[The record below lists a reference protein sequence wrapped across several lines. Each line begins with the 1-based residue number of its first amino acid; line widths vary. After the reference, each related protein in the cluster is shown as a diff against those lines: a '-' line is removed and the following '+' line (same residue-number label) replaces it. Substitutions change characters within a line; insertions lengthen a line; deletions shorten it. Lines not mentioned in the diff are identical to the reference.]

1 MNWLIK
7 QIKRYADWIE
17 NMTKKGY
24 SLEEVMYSIANAC
37 LPNLFPLPEK
47 RNQRNMVVY
56 WTQVIA
62 VWLAVFS
69 LFYVAHTSPQSHWDD
84 LCRMQQN
91 AMSQAH
97 VSWILA
103 NWNGSINFSNH
114 SIYLEFMVANSD
126 MDYSNWN
133 NDSLYK
139 EKSP

>member
-1 MNWLIK
+1 MNWLVRL
-7 QIKRYADWIE
+7 IKRYADWID

-24 SLEEVMYSIANAC
+24 NIAEIMYSIANAC

-62 VWLAVFS
+62 MWLAVFA
-69 LFYVAHTSPQSHWDD
+69 LFYVANTAPQAQWEE
-84 LCRMQQN
+84 LCMMQQN

-97 VSWILA
+97 ISWIVR

-114 SIYLEFMVANSD
+114 SIYLEFMVANGSLAYSD
-126 MDYSNWN
+126 GN
-133 NDSLYK
+133 NQSFKK
-139 EKSP
+139 EH